1 MSTYK
6 VVINGCYG
14 GFGVSERGAEWLL
27 ANGANRDRVS
37 IKRADHEGG
46 YVYVYVSL
54 DRHDPLLVQMVI
66 TLGSDA
72 ASGKHAQLYVHHL
85 SQPKYRIDEY
95 DGSESVEEPDQVQW
109 EDATTQESA

>member
-1 MSTYK
+1 MYK

-27 ANGANRDRVS
+27 ANGADPAKVTIN
-37 IKRADHEGG
+37 RADYDGG

-54 DRHDPLLVQMVI
+54 ERHDPLLVRMVI

-72 ASGKHAQLYVHHL
+72 ASGKHAQLYVHQMD
-85 SQPKYRIDEY
+85 QPLYRINEY
-95 DGSESVEEPDQVQW
+95 DGSESIEEPGNVLWD
-109 EDATTQESA
+109 DASTHSQESA